1 MSNPTLIST
10 LKTIFER
17 DLNKLITEIES
28 YNDEEKLWIIEGS
41 IANSAGN
48 LCLHLIGNLNTYIAG
63 ELGKSGYIRD
73 RDAEFSLKNVPKSEL
88 LNKIESTKQVVLNT
102 LDKISVEDLEKEYPI
117 EVFERRTTVFFF
129 LVHLATHLNYHLGQ
143 INYHRRL
150 TNHTYDSQNY

>member
-1 MSNPTLIST
+1 MSNSTLINT

-28 YNDEEKLWIIEGS
+28 YNDEDKLWITEGT
-41 IANSAGN
+41 IANSAWN
-48 LCLHLIGNLNTYIAG
+48 LCLHLIGNLNTYIGG

-73 RDAEFSLKNVPKSEL
+73 RDAEFSLKNIHKSEL
-88 LNKIESTKQVVLNT
+88 LNNIESTKQVVLDT
-102 LDKISVEDLEKEYPI
+102 LDKISVDDLEEEYPI
-117 EVFERRTTVFFF
+117 EVFERRTTVSFF

>member
-1 MSNPTLIST
+1 MSNSTLINT

-28 YNDEEKLWIIEGS
+28 YNDEDKLWITEGT

-48 LCLHLIGNLNTYIAG
+48 LCLHLIGNLNTYIGG

-73 RDAEFSLKNVPKSEL
+73 RDAEFSLKNIHKSEL
-88 LNKIESTKQVVLNT
+88 LNNIESTKQVVLDT
-102 LDKISVEDLEKEYPI
+102 LDKISVDDLEEEYPI
-117 EVFERRTTVFFF
+117 EVFERRTTVSFF